1 MTFQIEKLHSVG
13 SSALGTMPNSGSA
26 HIHISET
33 REPVKLKGLLLETII
48 VMLIFMIAPSAVNAA
63 DCCHE
68 TTVPDNA
75 GASAAAGACLRI
87 PRPSES
93 AVQEPAWRLQ
103 PISGYGQRTDLLISG
118 STQINEVK
126 HDTGLEE
133 KEHRGCC
140 AEPDSHAL
148 SLEGKLR
155 QAVPSAGAGDAS
167 VSTNLGPYEQFA
179 LWLRDQINPSL
190 CPFILCQRS
199 CAQTDSPCNQLNV
212 SLLRRFLLGEVGASG
227 CCSTRS
233 NNPYL

>member
-1 MTFQIEKLHSVG
+1 MTFQIEKLHSLG
-13 SSALGTMPNSGSA
+13 SSALGMMPSIGSA
-26 HIHISET
+26 HIHVREMQEPT
-33 REPVKLKGLLLETII
+33 RLKGFLLETII
-48 VMLIFMIAPSAVNAA
+48 VMLIFMIAPSAVSAA

-75 GASAAAGACLRI
+75 SAGACLRI

-93 AVQEPAWRLQ
+93 AAQEPAWRLQ
-103 PISGYGQRTDLLISG
+103 PLSGYEPRTDLLKSG
-118 STQINEVK
+118 STQMNEVK
-126 HDTGLEE
+126 RDTGLEE

-140 AEPDSHAL
+140 AEPDSHSL

-155 QAVPSAGAGDAS
+155 QAVPAADVVDAS

-179 LWLRDQINPSL
+179 LWLRDQVNPSL

-199 CAQTDSPCNQLNV
+199 CAQTASPCNQLNV